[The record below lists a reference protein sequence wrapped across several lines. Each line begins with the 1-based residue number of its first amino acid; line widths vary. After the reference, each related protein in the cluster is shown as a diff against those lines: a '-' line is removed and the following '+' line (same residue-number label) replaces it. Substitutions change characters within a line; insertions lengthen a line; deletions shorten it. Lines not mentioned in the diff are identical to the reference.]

1 MSRGRLCGRT
11 TAARSYASHIRLHL
25 EPHLGHILL
34 RTCAPTTWIRCMRLC
49 SATRQPPQKA
59 ATVRHIH
66 ATLRAALNVAVRRR
80 LIPWNPAVHIELPS
94 TDRTQT

>member
-1 MSRGRLCGRT
+1 
-11 TAARSYASHIRLHL
+11 
-25 EPHLGHILL
+25 
-34 RTCAPTTWIRCMRLC
+34 MRLC